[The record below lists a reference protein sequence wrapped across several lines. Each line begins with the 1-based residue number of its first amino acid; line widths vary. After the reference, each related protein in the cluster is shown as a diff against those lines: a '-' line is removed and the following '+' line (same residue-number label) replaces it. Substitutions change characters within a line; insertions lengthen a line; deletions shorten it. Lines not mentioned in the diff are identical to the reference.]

1 MKSGFVAVAGR
12 PNVGKST
19 LVNAL
24 VGGKVAIVSDKPQT
38 TRRRIAGVVNGDGYQ
53 LVLVDLPGFQRP
65 LDPMTERMQR
75 TVDRAFEDVD
85 AVLFVL
91 STRERIGAGDR
102 FIAQRVFS
110 LGVPVVIGLN
120 KVDRLKPGHVAT
132 QMDTA
137 SKLGDFHALHPVSAK
152 TGDGIAELREELVE
166 LLPEGPA
173 YFPPEQRSDLS
184 QEEEIG
190 ELIREKALAL
200 TREEVPHA
208 ISVEVEE
215 VDEKVVRAS
224 LYVETDSQKQIVVGK
239 GGSVV
244 KEIGVR
250 ARPEIEHLV
259 GHPVFLELQ
268 GQGQAEVAPR
278 RGAARAPGNLMAIE
292 LVYETHSTTIDN
304 ETGIATGWLEGT
316 LSERGRDAGGG
327 ARRAAARRR
336 SRSRLHVGPGPCD
349 RDCGDRV
356 CRIGAPGSSRL
367 EAPRVQLRR
376 AERGTGRRD
385 RRGRACAANR
395 RALRGRRELPAGRRA
410 HARAS

>member
-1 MKSGFVAVAGR
+1 VKSGFVAVAGR

-24 VGGKVAIVSDKPQT
+24 AGGKVAIVSDKPQT
-38 TRRRIAGVVNGDGYQ
+38 TRRRIAGVVNGEGSQ

-75 TVDRAFEDVD
+75 TVDHAFEDVD

-91 STRERIGAGDR
+91 STRDRIGAGDR
-102 FIAQRVFS
+102 FVAKRVFS

-132 QMDTA
+132 QMETA

-152 TGDGIAELREELVE
+152 TGDGVAELRDELVE

-184 QEEEIG
+184 REEEIG

-215 VDEKVVRAS
+215 VDEKVVRAN
-224 LYVETDSQKQIVVGK
+224 LYVETESQKQIVVGR

-250 ARPEIEHLV
+250 ARPEIEHLL
-259 GHPVFLELQ
+259 GHPAFLELQ
-268 GQGQAEVAPR
+268 VKVKPK
-278 RGAARAPGNLMAIE
+278 
-292 LVYETHSTTIDN
+292 
-304 ETGIATGWLEGT
+304 W
-316 LSERGRDAGGG
+316 
-327 ARRAAARRR
+327 
-336 SRSRLHVGPGPCD
+336 
-349 RDCGDRV
+349 
-356 CRIGAPGSSRL
+356 
-367 EAPRVQLRR
+367 
-376 AERGTGRRD
+376 RRD
-385 RRGRACAANR
+385 ERLLERFGI
-395 RALRGRRELPAGRRA
+395 
-410 HARAS
+410 

>member
-1 MKSGFVAVAGR
+1 
-12 PNVGKST
+12 
-19 LVNAL
+19 VNAL
-24 VGGKVAIVSDKPQT
+24 ARGKVAITSDKPQT
-38 TRRRIAGVVNGDGYQ
+38 TRRRIAGVVNGEGYQ

-91 STRERIGAGDR
+91 STRDRIGAGDR

-120 KVDRLKPGHVAT
+120 KVDRLKGGHIAT

-152 TGDGIAELREELVE
+152 TGDGIDALRDELVE

-184 QEEEIG
+184 PEEEVA

-200 TREEVPHA
+200 TREELPHA

-215 VDEKVVRAS
+215 LGEKVTIAN
-224 LYVETDSQKQIVVGK
+224 LYVETESQKQIVVGK

-244 KEIGVR
+244 KEIGTR
-250 ARPEIEHLV
+250 ARPEIEHLL
-259 GHPVFLELQ
+259 GHPVFLQLQ
-268 GQGQAEVAPR
+268 VKVRP
-278 RGAARAPGNLMAIE
+278 
-292 LVYETHSTTIDN
+292 S
-304 ETGIATGWLEGT
+304 W
-316 LSERGRDAGGG
+316 
-327 ARRAAARRR
+327 
-336 SRSRLHVGPGPCD
+336 
-349 RDCGDRV
+349 
-356 CRIGAPGSSRL
+356 
-367 EAPRVQLRR
+367 
-376 AERGTGRRD
+376 RRD
-385 RRGRACAANR
+385 ERLLERLG
-395 RALRGRRELPAGRRA
+395 L
-410 HARAS
+410 